1 VAFVNDTPLTV
12 LTPLAGLDKSWA
24 MENKVVLITG
34 ASSGLGLACATRL
47 SAGGWQV
54 VGASRRVLSPTPWNT
69 LAMDVD
75 DDGSVTSGVA
85 KVVGEYGQLDA
96 VIANAG
102 WGLAG
107 AVERTPIDEAR
118 AQLETNFF
126 GVVRV
131 VKAALPTMRERGGG
145 HVVIMSSIGGVI
157 GIPFQAFYCA
167 SKFALEGY
175 AEALAYEVAPFNVQV
190 TLVQPGNFKTGFT
203 AARRKTPIEAHSP
216 YAAAETKAIALME
229 SDEAK
234 GADPR
239 DTAKAVEKIL
249 NDSRPPRRIS
259 VGKWDERIG
268 VVGKRVI
275 PFRLFERAARSSLGV

>member
-1 VAFVNDTPLTV
+1 
-12 LTPLAGLDKSWA
+12 

-34 ASSGLGLACATRL
+34 ASSGLGRACANHL
-47 SAGGWQV
+47 NSQGWQV
-54 VGASRRVLSPTPWNT
+54 IGTSRRVLSPTPWNA

-75 DDGSVTSGVA
+75 DDSSVTSGVA
-85 KVVGEYGQLDA
+85 KVVTEYGQLDA

-107 AVERTPIDEAR
+107 AVERTPIEDAK

-131 VKAALPTMRERGGG
+131 VKAALPAMRERGGG
-145 HVVIMSSIGGVI
+145 HIVIVSSIGGVI

-167 SKFALEGY
+167 SKFAVEGY
-175 AEALAYEVAPFNVQV
+175 AEALAYEVEPFNIRV
-190 TLVQPGNFKTGFT
+190 TLVQPGNFKTAFT
-203 AARRKTPIEAHSP
+203 AARRKVPIEPHSP
-216 YAAAETKAIALME
+216 YAAAESKAVSLME
-229 SDEAK
+229 IDEAK

-239 DTAKAVEKIL
+239 DAAKAIERIL
-249 NDSRPPRRIS
+249 NDERPPRRIS
-259 VGKWDERIG
+259 VGKWNERIG

>member
-1 VAFVNDTPLTV
+1 VASANDTPLTV
-12 LTPLAGLDKSWA
+12 LTPLARLDKSWS

-34 ASSGLGLACATRL
+34 ASSGFGLACANHL
-47 SAGGWQV
+47 NAKDWKV
-54 VGASRRVLSPTPWNT
+54 IGASRRVLSPTPWNA

-75 DDGSVTSGVA
+75 DDASVTSGVA
-85 KVVGEYGQLDA
+85 KIVGEYGQLDA

-107 AVERTPIDEAR
+107 AVERTPIDEAK

-126 GVVRV
+126 GVIRV

-175 AEALAYEVAPFNVQV
+175 AEALAYEVAPFNIQV

-203 AARRKTPIEAHSP
+203 TARRKTPIEAHSP
-216 YAAAETKAIALME
+216 YAEAEAKAIALME
-229 SDEAK
+229 KDEEK

-239 DTAKAVEKIL
+239 DAARAIEKIL
-249 NDSRPPRRIS
+249 NNPHPPRRIS